1 MFVLAVLAYVP
12 TLASSPGRMPADT
25 KLYLYLDPGRLTSDA
40 PWTIDGRQ
48 FAGWVPHQHIT
59 YLWPSGP
66 WFWFFDKVGVPDWVA
81 HRLWLGTLLFAA
93 GLGVRW
99 LARLLGIGVPGALVA
114 ALVYQLSPYVLPYVS
129 RTSLMLAPWAGLPW
143 IVGLTAR
150 AAVRGRWRDVAII
163 ALIIA
168 TVGSPNATALAMV
181 APAPVLWLVHAA
193 WARSIS
199 WRRAAVT
206 ALKIGG
212 AALCVS
218 LWWIA
223 MLGVQGRYGADV
235 LAYSESLEA
244 VSFTSNSSEV
254 LRGLGYWLFYLR
266 DAYAATT
273 SAAKDYLTWTSLI
286 FVGYVLVGIC
296 LLGLVST
303 RWAHR
308 RFALLIFAAG
318 VLLAVGVHPLND
330 PAPITD
336 LLVND
341 TSSGLALAL
350 RSSTR
355 AVPMASLGLALGAG
369 ALVAAVRPRRS
380 WVRALVP
387 VAIAVLAVLNLPS
400 LWRHDYVDP
409 ALSRDENPPDAW
421 LDAAA
426 ALDAK
431 APGYRVFQ
439 VPGQEFGAYRWG
451 YTVDQPLPGLT
462 RRPLITR
469 DLLPLGSPQAMDLLY
484 AIDDRFQDGVL
495 EPQTLA
501 PVARLFGADTMWVVN
516 DSAFDRFRTPRPEV
530 TAAMFRRRPDGLGKP
545 VTVRR
550 PGGEHSRRQHDRRRV
565 GDHPQH
571 RSSAATGDARARQE
585 SGPDRASE
593 DGNRHPVRQR
603 RRYRRRGR
611 GGSDRRHRVAP
622 LLGRSRR
629 EGDEARDQGRRG
641 THRDGLES

>member
-1 MFVLAVLAYVP
+1 M
-12 TLASSPGRMPADT
+12 
-25 KLYLYLDPGRLTSDA
+25 
-40 PWTIDGRQ
+40 
-48 FAGWVPHQHIT
+48 
-59 YLWPSGP
+59 
-66 WFWFFDKVGVPDWVA
+66 
-81 HRLWLGTLLFAA
+81 
-93 GLGVRW
+93 
-99 LARLLGIGVPGALVA
+99 
-114 ALVYQLSPYVLPYVS
+114 
-129 RTSLMLAPWAGLPW
+129 
-143 IVGLTAR
+143 
-150 AAVRGRWRDVAII
+150 
-163 ALIIA
+163 
-168 TVGSPNATALAMV
+168 
-181 APAPVLWLVHAA
+181 
-193 WARSIS
+193 
-199 WRRAAVT
+199 
-206 ALKIGG
+206 
-212 AALCVS
+212 
-218 LWWIA
+218 
-223 MLGVQGRYGADV
+223 
-235 LAYSESLEA
+235 
-244 VSFTSNSSEV
+244 
-254 LRGLGYWLFYLR
+254 
-266 DAYAATT
+266 
-273 SAAKDYLTWTSLI
+273 
-286 FVGYVLVGIC
+286 
-296 LLGLVST
+296 
-303 RWAHR
+303 
-308 RFALLIFAAG
+308 LIFAAG

-387 VAIAVLAVLNLPS
+387 VAVAVLAVLNLPS

-421 LDAAA
+421 LAAAA

-484 AIDDRFQDGVL
+484 AVDDRFQDGIL

-516 DSAFDRFRTPRPEV
+516 DSAFERFRTPRPEV
-530 TAAMFRRRPDGLGKP
+530 TAAMLRRRPDGLGKP
-545 VTVRR
+545 VTFGDPVVNTPDVNMTDDESVTTPNIGR
-550 PGGEHSRRQHDRRRV
+550 PLPPV
-565 GDHPQH
+565 MLV
-571 RSSAATGDARARQE
+571 
-585 SGPDRASE
+585 
-593 DGNRHPVRQR
+593 PVRNPIPIVR
-603 RRYRRRGR
+603 AKTETVILSGSGDGVVDAVC